1 MTTITD
7 PRAIAATLDMDTYQL
22 AEQLV
27 TWANDALPT
36 ISFEARDFR
45 GPMPLEDFDA
55 QVEKARRYLENAH
68 EAFKAWMQDNPEDEP
83 QS

>member
-27 TWANDALPT
+27 TWANDAL
-36 ISFEARDFR
+36 